1 MDIRIQKSKKSIMNA
16 FIQLRAQKPLERI
29 TVTELC
35 RLAEINKS
43 TFYSHY
49 QDIYD
54 LSDQL
59 EDELV
64 EGILRSFGDP
74 KEVLADI
81 RLLTR
86 KLFEAYTAKSSLIQI
101 LFSGNR
107 SGVLPRKIERA
118 LKQWIQHVY
127 PEYKDDPKRN
137 IALTYQVYGGYYAFQ
152 ENKNYG
158 AEYVADVISDIVGMR
173 D

>member
-1 MDIRIQKSKKSIMNA
+1 MSA

-54 LSDQL
+54 LSEQL

-64 EGILRSFGDP
+64 EGILRSFGNP
-74 KEVLADI
+74 REVLADT

-86 KLFEAYTAKSSLIQI
+86 KLFEAYTAKNSLIQI

-107 SGVLPRKIERA
+107 SGILPRKIEKS
-118 LKQWIQHVY
+118 LKIWIQNVY
-127 PEYKDDPKRN
+127 PEYKDDPKRS
-137 IALTYQVYGGYYAFQ
+137 ISLTYQVYGGYYAYQ

-158 AEYVADVISDIVGMR
+158 TDYVTEVISDIVGMG
-173 D
+173 